1 MSVNYSANKI
11 KERISGILNLCKLNE
26 DLYKSDNIDKQNELM
41 VKIRE
46 WDPVF
51 YNRHY
56 RIVKT
61 IVYENGE
68 GLDKL
73 FEMLIKL
80 KEIELNKITLDK
92 ADEEV
97 AGSLNDKYINPVL
110 NKKELVEER
119 ERKMKEEKSNK

>member
-1 MSVNYSANKI
+1 MSVNYSADQI
-11 KERISGILNLCKLNE
+11 KERIIKIFGLCKLNK
-26 DLYKSDNIDKQNELM
+26 DLYNSDDIDKQNELM

-61 IVYENGE
+61 IIHENKE

-73 FEMLIKL
+73 FEMLMRL
-80 KEIELNKITLDK
+80 KEIELNKTTLEK
-92 ADEEV
+92 ADEEI
-97 AGSLNDKYINPVL
+97 AGSLNEKYINPIL

-119 ERKMKEEKSNK
+119 ERKMKEETSNK